1 VGAKRTETRE
11 GKWPTRWEDSDH
23 RQRVI
28 RRIVGRLSPIL
39 MSAAIAEGSIDS
51 FCKPVYRRVYT
62 YGIGGGYP
70 HDYKENTALY
80 ERE

>member
-1 VGAKRTETRE
+1 
-11 GKWPTRWEDSDH
+11 
-23 RQRVI
+23 
-28 RRIVGRLSPIL
+28 